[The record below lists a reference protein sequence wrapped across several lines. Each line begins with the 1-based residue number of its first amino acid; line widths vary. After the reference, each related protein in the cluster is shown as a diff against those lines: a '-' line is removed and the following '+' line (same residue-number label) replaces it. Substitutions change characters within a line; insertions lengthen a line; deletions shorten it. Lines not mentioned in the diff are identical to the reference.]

1 MDAGV
6 ARIPDMKDMLA
17 KLVKETYQ
25 IPPMIREIMEGR
37 MELENKLKLSDG
49 EEKEMIQNNL
59 ARTDRGLEYL
69 RSRQTANVATINLLT
84 SLIGTGKPDEAL
96 EVLTAMGKEEHTSSQ
111 DKIESNNDSELNID
125 KIKVV
130 EAKETKNPGTVRAWC
145 QFGSG
150 NKKAVFAKNST
161 GKTLLE
167 SVGKELVIKHR
178 AMDKNTVF
186 AVFVQD
192 SV

>member
-37 MELENKLKLSDG
+37 MELEIKLKLSVD

-69 RSRQTANVATINLLT
+69 RSRQTANVATINLLA

-96 EVLTAMGKEEHTSSQ
+96 EVLTAMEKDDHKSSQ
-111 DKIESNNDSELNID
+111 AKIESNDSELNID
-125 KIKVV
+125 KIKVI

-145 QFGSG
+145 QFGTG

-186 AVFVQD
+186 AVLVQD
-192 SV
+192 GV